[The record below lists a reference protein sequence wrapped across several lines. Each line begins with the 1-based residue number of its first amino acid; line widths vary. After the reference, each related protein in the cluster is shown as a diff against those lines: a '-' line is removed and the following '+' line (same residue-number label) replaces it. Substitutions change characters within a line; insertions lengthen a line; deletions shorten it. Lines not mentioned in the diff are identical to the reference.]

1 MERGAQMP
9 HKYLLRL
16 SDHTTQCSIILPLEV
31 PAHYG
36 IILVFK
42 EHTPWDA
49 MSSYPNRTL
58 KK

>member
-1 MERGAQMP
+1 MP